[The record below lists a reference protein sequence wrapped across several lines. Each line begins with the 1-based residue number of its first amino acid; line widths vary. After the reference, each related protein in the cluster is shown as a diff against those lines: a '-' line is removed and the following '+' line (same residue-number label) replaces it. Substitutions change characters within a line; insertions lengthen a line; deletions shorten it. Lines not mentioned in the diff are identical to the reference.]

1 VSPSS
6 SLSAVL
12 GQLADLA
19 REDALVES
27 DPVGRAGPSSSLVT
41 RLSLSG
47 ARTRP
52 WRLISGFRPRVR
64 TG

>member
-1 VSPSS
+1 MSPSS

-19 REDALVES
+19 REDGLVES

-41 RLSLSG
+41 RLSRVVDRRDSPQHSQPHVP
-47 ARTRP
+47 ARA
-52 WRLISGFRPRVR
+52 
-64 TG
+64 